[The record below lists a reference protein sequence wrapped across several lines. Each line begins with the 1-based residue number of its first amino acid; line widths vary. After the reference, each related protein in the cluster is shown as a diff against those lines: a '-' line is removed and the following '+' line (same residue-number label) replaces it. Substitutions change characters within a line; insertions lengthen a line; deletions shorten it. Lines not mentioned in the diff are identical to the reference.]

1 MNPATTDPGFG
12 RRVAL
17 AAISSFMLALA
28 GCAGYAPGRLQIGQS
43 VDEVTQAMGS
53 PTALYALPG
62 GAQRI
67 EYARGPFGRQTW
79 MVDVDAAG
87 HVTGWSQVLNE
98 ASFNALPNGLT
109 RDELLRRLGTPGERH
124 RIGWQDRDLWAWR
137 YPTNDCLWFTVSL
150 DRAQRVVDS
159 GYGIDPRCDAGARGG
174 DRQ

>member
-1 MNPATTDPGFG
+1 MNPATTDPGSG

-28 GCAGYAPGRLQIGQS
+28 GCAGYAPGRLQVGQS